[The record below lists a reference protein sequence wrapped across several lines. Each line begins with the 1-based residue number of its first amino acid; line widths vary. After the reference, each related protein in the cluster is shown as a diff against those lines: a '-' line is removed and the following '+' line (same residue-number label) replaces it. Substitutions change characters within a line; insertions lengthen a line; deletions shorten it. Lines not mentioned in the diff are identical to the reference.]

1 MGSATRVFL
10 AHLRGVGVFDP
21 NGDQVGKVRDA
32 VVILRLEP
40 NPPILTGLVVE
51 VQHRRRIFVP
61 MGRVTD
67 IAGGQVLVTGT
78 LNLRRFEKREN
89 ETLVAA
95 ELLDRQVTLL
105 DTGDGSMTGGRL
117 KRALQHID
125 HAETVLMTYGAGVAD
140 VDVTALDRKS
150 TRLNSSHVKR
160 SRMPSSA

>member
-105 DTGDGSMTGGRL
+105 DTGEASIN
-117 KRALQHID
+117 KRAYNNASFLPASVHE
-125 HAETVLMTYGAGVAD
+125 ARGPSATPTNTPLGA
-140 VDVTALDRKS
+140 
-150 TRLNSSHVKR
+150 
-160 SRMPSSA
+160 